1 MGTIRKQFLDNLVNF
16 LQLFHQVILGLE
28 TASGIYNQDIA
39 STCARGLDC
48 VVNDC
53 TGVGTGILTNYRYS
67 NTLAPHFELIDS
79 GGAKGIG
86 GGQNDAMSL
95 LVETV
100 GEFGNGGCFAGV
112 IEADYQDD
120 GVWGLP

>member
-39 STCARGLDC
+39 SPCARGLDC

-67 NTLAPHFELIDS
+67 NTLAPHFELIVTS
-79 GGAKGIG
+79 GAKGIAAA
-86 GGQNDAMSL
+86 QNAAIPL
-95 LVETV
+95 LFETV
-100 GEFGNGGCFAGV
+100 G
-112 IEADYQDD
+112 
-120 GVWGLP
+120 